1 MKTNTY
7 NTVAREFANFANA
20 LDRMFAPYDYARSG
34 GSASNGSGNSKPAE
48 FTATLPLDV
57 WADENAFTF
66 QAYLPGVKPD
76 EVEITMEGEELRIR
90 GRFPAS
96 QENVKFARRELFHGA
111 FERRLTIN
119 VPVNVDGIT
128 AVYENGVLTLT
139 VPKAEEVKPKQIKVV
154 AK

>member
-7 NTVAREFANFANA
+7 NTVAREFVNFANA
-20 LDRMFAPYDYARSG
+20 VDRMFTPYDYARSG
-34 GSASNGSGNSKPAE
+34 GSTSNSSNGKTAE
-48 FTATLPLDV
+48 FTATLPFDV
-57 WADENAFTF
+57 WADENAFTL

-90 GRFPAS
+90 GRFPQS
-96 QENVKFARRELFHGA
+96 QENVKVARRELFHGA